1 MMSIYSCFDVNICKT
16 VSRVV
21 KLLCIYVW
29 IEAHACETSN
39 VIKKKITAHICKS
52 QFALVEHTVC
62 ICNDFE
68 TNVSK
73 T

>member
-1 MMSIYSCFDVNICKT
+1 MSIYSCFDVNICKT

-39 VIKKKITAHICKS
+39 VIKKKDVNLSLLLWSIMFAFVTILRRMS
-52 QFALVEHTVC
+52 QKH
-62 ICNDFE
+62 
-68 TNVSK
+68 K